1 VAVAEKGA
9 PLMRFFKVEQPMSW
23 EDETAAARLNAI
35 AGRTRASVSPDM
47 DERASSPKEEHQPE
61 SGETLQ

>member
-1 VAVAEKGA
+1 
-9 PLMRFFKVEQPMSW
+9 MRFFKVEQPMSW

-47 DERASSPKEEHQPE
+47 DEPASRPKEEHQPE